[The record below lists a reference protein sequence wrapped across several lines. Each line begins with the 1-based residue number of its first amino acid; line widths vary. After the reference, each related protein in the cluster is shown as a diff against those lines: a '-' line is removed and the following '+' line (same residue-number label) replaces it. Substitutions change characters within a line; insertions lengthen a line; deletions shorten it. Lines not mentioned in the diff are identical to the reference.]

1 MLELLGNGS
10 PALCWSPKSIRGRDS
25 SLLMKMLR
33 LVENVQGQKKV
44 INFGAGVSDLVSRLR
59 QVLDPCVEMFYFK

>member
-44 INFGAGVSDLVSRLR
+44 IWCWR
-59 QVLDPCVEMFYFK
+59 K